1 MDDYGLDEVT
11 AMSLSIALG
20 NAHAELRKDVE
31 AGKVDMADVMDTVD
45 TLTETVQTLLGTVA
59 ELTPLARKA
68 VH

>member
-20 NAHAELRKDVE
+20 KANAELRKDVE
-31 AGKVDMADVMDTVD
+31 AGKVGMADVMDTVD

-59 ELTPLARKA
+59 SLTPLARKA